1 MLSEPSP
8 TTPMQ
13 VSATPSAAVIEAS
26 RRGRK
31 TRDEAKAEA
40 ARLEKEINALRREH
54 EVRIRKMER
63 LAAKR
68 QKLVKSV
75 QRREVHQRKFEVGGL
90 ALIAGLLN
98 EDRGFLLGIL
108 LRAQEEMS
116 SPAWTTDRYQALKQL
131 GDSEL
136 AAREASRK
144 SRHSTET

>member
-1 MLSEPSP
+1 MLSDPNQMTPTQTPS
-8 TTPMQ
+8 T
-13 VSATPSAAVIEAS
+13 SSAAVIDAS

-54 EVRIRKMER
+54 ETRARKMER
-63 LAAKR
+63 LAAQR

-75 QRREVHQRKFEVGGL
+75 QRREIHQRKFEVGGL
-90 ALIAGLLN
+90 VQIAGLLS
-98 EDRGFLLGIL
+98 EDRGFLLGVL
-108 LRAQEEMS
+108 LLAQEKMS
-116 SPAWTTDRYQALKQL
+116 NPDWTTEQYQALKRH

-144 SRHSTET
+144 FHRSSEK